1 MIAHRRLLLRAAHR
15 ARHLLRAWQEPLAL
29 QLEGLNDV
37 GCFERHQQVRV
48 RPASYTGTEGV
59 TYEGPHIMLD
69 AVTYRTLGR
78 SEAGRVVILHDVAY
92 LGVIE
97 RPSDG
102 FTVLSVLKPGAS
114 RAFSIEMGALLSVSA
129 HGRVWHPKTH
139 ERRWRLRAAEL
150 RAFVEETELE
160 AWARPYFD
168 PVGDKHHRKQ
178 PVSKVARR
186 SHEPRACYEPLM
198 RLCVSEDELGS
209 RRLPIR
215 RQR

>member
-1 MIAHRRLLLRAAHR
+1 MI
-15 ARHLLRAWQEPLAL
+15 
-29 QLEGLNDV
+29 
-37 GCFERHQQVRV
+37 
-48 RPASYTGTEGV
+48 
-59 TYEGPHIMLD
+59 YEVPHILLD

-78 SEAGRVVILHDVAY
+78 SEAGRVVTLHEVAY

-114 RAFSIEMGALLSVSA
+114 RAFSIEVGALLSISA
-129 HGRVWHPKTH
+129 HGRVWRPETH

-168 PVGDKHHRKQ
+168 PASDKHHRNQ
-178 PVSKVARR
+178 PAGKVARR
-186 SHEPRACYEPLM
+186 PHGPVEHAASGYRRGGAQRLVEAAGTDAISRAENPKPGL
-198 RLCVSEDELGS
+198 LGKLWRGIFRKS
-209 RRLPIR
+209 
-215 RQR
+215 